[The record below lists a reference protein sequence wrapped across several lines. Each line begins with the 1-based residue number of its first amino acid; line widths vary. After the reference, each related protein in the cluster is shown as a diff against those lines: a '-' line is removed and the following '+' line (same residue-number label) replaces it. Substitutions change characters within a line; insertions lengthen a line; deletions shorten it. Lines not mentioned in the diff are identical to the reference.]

1 MRYFFYYR
9 TFKKNQM
16 GQEIGYWSN
25 CLANSKKEVFD
36 KYNKKGYARHV
47 TKVYTEEQFVEAMQS
62 SREKQDYYK
71 SVTWEGSEA
80 ENEEELAVAASG
92 DRVNTY

>member
-9 TFKKNQM
+9 TFKKNQI

-25 CLANSKKEVFD
+25 CLANSKKEVLA
-36 KYNKKGYARHV
+36 KYNEKGYARHV
-47 TKVYTEEQFVEAMQS
+47 IKVYTEEQFVEAMKN

-71 SVTWEGSEA
+71 SVA
-80 ENEEELAVAASG
+80 E
-92 DRVNTY
+92 D

>member
-9 TFKKNQM
+9 TFKKNQI

-62 SREKQDYYK
+62 SREKQDYYN
-71 SVTWEGSEA
+71 SVA
-80 ENEEELAVAASG
+80 MR
-92 DRVNTY
+92 D